1 MASLYFM
8 RHAQSESNTTPHLIG
23 GRQNSVPLT
32 ELGERQAIER
42 GRAMKHQLIK
52 PNIVAIS
59 PAVRA
64 QQTAR
69 LALGEMN
76 YHGKVYIDPDLQE
89 LSQGEFEG
97 QVRDEVWTAERE
109 AEAALLGKD
118 YALPGGE
125 SVAALGKRMYAAA
138 RRLDGLAQQSEYAR
152 SYDHMYLPPHAL
164 AVTHEMAIK
173 ALVALIEDRD
183 QTWARK
189 TRLPNASLTR
199 ITLTERSE
207 RVDFLGLTY

>member
-23 GRQNSVPLT
+23 GRHNSVPLT

-52 PNIVAIS
+52 PNIVAVS
-59 PAVRA
+59 SALRA

-69 LALGEMN
+69 LALGEMK
-76 YHGKVYIDPDLQE
+76 YHGKVYIDPNLQE

-97 QVRDEVWTAERE
+97 RVREEVWTAERE

-125 SVAALGKRMYAAA
+125 SVAALGERMYAAA

-152 SYDHMYLPPHAL
+152 SYNHMYLPPHAL

-199 ITLTERSE
+199 ITFTERSE

>member
-1 MASLYFM
+1 M
-8 RHAQSESNTTPHLIG
+8 
-23 GRQNSVPLT
+23 
-32 ELGERQAIER
+32 
-42 GRAMKHQLIK
+42 
-52 PNIVAIS
+52 
-59 PAVRA
+59 
-64 QQTAR
+64 
-69 LALGEMN
+69 
-76 YHGKVYIDPDLQE
+76 
-89 LSQGEFEG
+89 
-97 QVRDEVWTAERE
+97 WTAERE

-125 SVAALGKRMYAAA
+125 SVAALGEGMYAAA
-138 RRLDGLAQQSEYAR
+138 RRLDRLAQQSEYAR
-152 SYDHMYLPPHAL
+152 SYNHMYLPPHAL

>member
-1 MASLYFM
+1 MASLDFK
-8 RHAQSESNTTPHLIG
+8 RHAQSESTTPPHLIG
-23 GRQNSVPLT
+23 GRQNDVPLT
-32 ELGERQAIER
+32 AFGEEQAVAR
-42 GRAMKHQLIK
+42 GQAMKRQLIK
-52 PNIVAIS
+52 PNIVAVS
-59 PAVRA
+59 PALRTRD
-64 QQTAR
+64 TAR
-69 LALGEMN
+69 LTLGEMK
-76 YHGKVYIDPDLQE
+76 YRGKVYIDPDLQE

-125 SVAALGKRMYAAA
+125 SVAALGERMYAAA

-189 TRLPNASLTR
+189 TRLPNTSLTR
-199 ITLTERSE
+199 ITFTERSE